1 MVDTHSLL
9 FSTRVKEMKRKSFR
23 NSRNLHKKHLNYRGD
38 FKPSFYNER
47 KGRIRQRLGCYPPIF
62 YKVKYPKQLIHW
74 LQKNKAKVKTF
85 NYCTEGKGG
94 MFIRQPQQFR
104 YMRKGL
110 RMNLRLEFYYKS
122 YLFWLRFYN
131 DELTSYGII
140 DQIVVW
146 DKEKEIDGYDS
157 YDNDEEIRIPKTNTE
172 FLALIDSFVNRI
184 KSRE

>member
-38 FKPSFYNER
+38 FKPSFYNET
-47 KGRIRQRLGCYPPIF
+47 KGRIAQRLGCYPPIF

-74 LQKNKAKVKTF
+74 LQKNAKIETF
-85 NYCTEGKGG
+85 NYGG
-94 MFIRQPQQFR
+94 RRFIRQFQQFR

-110 RMNLRLEFYYKS
+110 RTSHRLDFYYKS

-131 DELTSYGII
+131 DELTESYGII
-140 DQIVVW
+140 DQITVW
-146 DKEKEIDGYDS
+146 DKEEEIIDGYDS
-157 YDNDEEIRIPKTNTE
+157 YDNNEEIRIPKTNAE
-172 FLALIDSFVNRI
+172 FVALIESFVNRI